1 MRSVPTTPTAA
12 TLAVPRLAHRSQPQL
27 GAALGSYISAFLHAS
42 FLLALAVTVS
52 VRMTVPMSVSV
63 TVTVPMSVSVTV
75 TVPLAAATTAA
86 LLLYYCALNRA
97 ALNRSA
103 TAATSTTT
111 HVASFVDTILSRV
124 KYQHGPRLLPAIL
137 N

>member
-1 MRSVPTTPTAA
+1 M
-12 TLAVPRLAHRSQPQL
+12 PRLAHRSQPQL

-42 FLLALAVTVS
+42 FLLALAVAVS
-52 VRMTVPMSVSV
+52 VRM
-63 TVTVPMSVSVTV
+63 TVPMSVSVTV

-86 LLLYYCALNRA
+86 LLLYYCALNRG